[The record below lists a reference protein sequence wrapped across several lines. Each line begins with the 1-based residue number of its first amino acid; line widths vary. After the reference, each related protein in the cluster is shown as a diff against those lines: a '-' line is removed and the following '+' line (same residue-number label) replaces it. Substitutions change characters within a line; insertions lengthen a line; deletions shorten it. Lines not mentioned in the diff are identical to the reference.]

1 MHTNLIRTPVTAV
14 ATIAAAVLL
23 AAPVAQARD
32 VEPGEAAWVITAEDL
47 STPTGRIADAS
58 SNAQGPS
65 IPSSCSNVN
74 SGRTASGRNS
84 LSTIMGEVD
93 YRNGTT
99 WQSTVWTYRTP
110 AAAQASFA
118 KLQTQTLTLC
128 NDSFT
133 GLIGDDVADMPA
145 VLVDRARKVPSGTQP
160 RFSVASSLVM
170 TDPANARPGYT
181 NNFRY
186 TVFTRIDDA
195 IVQVNMFQGK
205 PVTAA
210 QRADAAR
217 ATTAIAKRYAASQ

>member
-1 MHTNLIRTPVTAV
+1 MHTNLIRIPVTAV
-14 ATIAAAVLL
+14 ATIAAALLL
-23 AAPVAQARD
+23 AAPQAQARD
-32 VEPGEAAWVITAEDL
+32 LEPGEAAWVITAADL
-47 STPTGRIADAS
+47 STPTGKVADVS
-58 SNAQGPS
+58 SNAQDSS

-84 LSTIMGEVD
+84 LSTIEGELD

-118 KLQTQTLTLC
+118 KLQTQTLSLC

-145 VLVDRARKVPSGTQP
+145 VLVDRARRLPSGTQP
-160 RFSVASSLVM
+160 RFSVASSIVL